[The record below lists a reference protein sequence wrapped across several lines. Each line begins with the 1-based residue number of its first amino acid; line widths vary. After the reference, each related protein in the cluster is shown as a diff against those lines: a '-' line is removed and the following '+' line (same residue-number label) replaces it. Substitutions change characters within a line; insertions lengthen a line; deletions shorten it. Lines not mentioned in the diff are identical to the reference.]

1 MPTSFPPRANPY
13 LALHNIEFRY
23 YLLMRMCGTLA
34 IQMQAVVVAWQVFEL
49 TNQDPLALG
58 LIGLTEA
65 VPAILIALYAGH
77 LVDSMS
83 RQKIIL
89 RALGLLIGAS
99 AILGFFTLH
108 ISKWLVGSPIL
119 PIFGVIFL
127 TGLARGFLAPAFFAW
142 LTQIVRKEELPNA
155 IAWNSTNWQVAAVA
169 GPALGG
175 VLYGYWGVG
184 FTYLVQFVLMSG
196 AFIFAWL
203 IRRKPLPEHKAGEK
217 LRERLFSGIRFVFGH
232 QVILAAISLD
242 LFAVLFG
249 GAVALLPAF
258 SAQILKA
265 GPEGLG
271 VLRAAQSLGSV
282 PSALLLAYFPI
293 RRHTG
298 KILLTCVAGFGGC
311 MILFAMSKYFWLS
324 FFWLFLSGVFDSV
337 SVVIRSNILQTYTP
351 ENMKGRVS
359 AVNSIFI
366 SSSNEIGAFESGLAA
381 RLLGL
386 IPSVIFGGVMTLL
399 IVGFTAVKARK
410 LRDLDG

>member
-1 MPTSFPPRANPY
+1 MSKQNPSPQDPY
-13 LALHNIEFRY
+13 LALRNREFRY

-34 IQMQAVVVAWQVFEL
+34 IQMQAVVVAWQIFEL

-65 VPAILIALYAGH
+65 LPSILIALYAGH

-83 RQKIIL
+83 RRKIIL
-89 RALGLLIGAS
+89 RALSLLIIA
-99 AILGFFTLH
+99 ALILGFFTLTIAKNI
-108 ISKWLVGSPIL
+108 ISSPVL

-142 LTQIVRKEELPNA
+142 LTQIVEKAELPNA
-155 IAWNSTNWQVAAVA
+155 IAWNSTYWQVAAVT

-175 VLYGYWGVG
+175 LLYGFWGAA
-184 FTYLVQFVLMSG
+184 FTYLLQAVLLSG
-196 AFIFAWL
+196 AFLFAWL
-203 IRRKPLPEHKAGEK
+203 IGYKPAPK
-217 LRERLFSGIRFVFGH
+217 LTSSEPLAKRLFSGIKFVFGN
-232 QVILAAISLD
+232 QVILGAISLD

-258 SAQILKA
+258 AVQVFHT

-271 VLRAAQSLGSV
+271 VLRAAQSLGSI

-293 RRHTG
+293 RRNTG
-298 KILLTCVAGFGGC
+298 KILLTCVAGFGSC
-311 MILFAMSKYFWLS
+311 MILFAISTYFWLA

-351 ENMKGRVS
+351 DDMKGRVS

-386 IPSVIFGGVMTLL
+386 IPSVIFGGGMTLL
-399 IVGFTAVKARK
+399 IVGFTTLKAKK
-410 LRDLDG
+410 LRTLD